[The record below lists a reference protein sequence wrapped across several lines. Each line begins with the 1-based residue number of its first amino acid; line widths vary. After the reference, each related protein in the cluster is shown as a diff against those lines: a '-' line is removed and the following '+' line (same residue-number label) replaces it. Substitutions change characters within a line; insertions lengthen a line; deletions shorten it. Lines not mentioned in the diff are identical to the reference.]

1 MRGSG
6 PEGDNIDKMV
16 LGSSVGASS
25 TASEV
30 TNAAMLDSIS
40 FTKLSICSAIN
51 SLSTLLG
58 DLELLETRGED
69 VWRADGLIV
78 LDEHTSLVDASLK
91 RAASSIEGFLG
102 LMVGSLEVQFIKSG
116 SKEAVF
122 SSMNMRTSKGDRFP
136 RDVSQD
142 STGPVPNGGRT
153 RV

>member
-6 PEGDNIDKMV
+6 PESENIDKMV
-16 LGSSVGASS
+16 LGGSVGASS

-40 FTKLSICSAIN
+40 FTKLSICSTVN

-78 LDEHTSLVDASLK
+78 LDEHTSLVDASLE

-102 LMVGSLEVQFIKSG
+102 LMVGSLEVQLIKSG
-116 SKEAVF
+116 SEKAVF
-122 SSMNMRTSKGDRFP
+122 SNMNVRTSEGDRFP

-142 STGPVPNGGRT
+142 CTGPVSDGGRT